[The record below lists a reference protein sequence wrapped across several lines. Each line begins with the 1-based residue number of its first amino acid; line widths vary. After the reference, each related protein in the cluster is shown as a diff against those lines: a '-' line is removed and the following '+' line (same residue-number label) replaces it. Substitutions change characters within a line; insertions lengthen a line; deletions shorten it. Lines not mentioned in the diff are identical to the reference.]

1 MSKIKKIEKVYDE
14 IRSRFDKL
22 GGSDIFFDYGSEKLK
37 PIVVGND
44 EKEIKALMERKIK
57 KYPDKYKNAKLVRV
71 WIIGYREGIGKTRK
85 ELLTAGGSIGIVAM
99 VYKVND
105 KLELTRANEHRQQSF
120 WYSDDELLNRG
131 FSSKDINLIIKA
143 VYNNLVDMSPF
154 AIYNISEIDKLLK
167 KKTNKYI

>member
-44 EKEIKALMERKIK
+44 E
-57 KYPDKYKNAKLVRV
+57 
-71 WIIGYREGIGKTRK
+71 
-85 ELLTAGGSIGIVAM
+85 
-99 VYKVND
+99 
-105 KLELTRANEHRQQSF
+105 NE
-120 WYSDDELLNRG
+120 
-131 FSSKDINLIIKA
+131 IKA

-167 KKTNKYI
+167 KTNKYI

>member
-1 MSKIKKIEKVYDE
+1 MA
-14 IRSRFDKL
+14 
-22 GGSDIFFDYGSEKLK
+22 
-37 PIVVGND
+37 VG
-44 EKEIKALMERKIK
+44 AFG
-57 KYPDKYKNAKLVRV
+57 
-71 WIIGYREGIGKTRK
+71 II
-85 ELLTAGGSIGIVAM
+85 AM

-105 KLELTRANEHRQQSF
+105 KLELTRANEHRQQKVWF
-120 WYSDDELLNRG
+120 SDDELLNRG

>member
-14 IRSRFDKL
+14 VVSRFDKL
-22 GGSDIFFDYGSEKLK
+22 GGHELFYDYNSEKLK
-37 PIVVGND
+37 PIVVGNG
-44 EKEIKALMERKIK
+44 EKEIEALMEKKIK
-57 KYPDKYKNAKLVRV
+57 KHPEKYKNAKLIRIK
-71 WIIGYREGIGKTRK
+71 IIGYRKDVGLSKEELMTSGGALGIM
-85 ELLTAGGSIGIVAM
+85 AM
-99 VYKVND
+99 VYKVNNE
-105 KLELTRANEHRQQSF
+105 LELTRANEHRQQKF

-131 FSSKDINLIIKA
+131 FSSKDIKLIIKA